1 MDLKKTADSLKKRG
15 YEVSCFSTA
24 KEAAEYLNEKIDGKT
39 VGFGDSETLLSMH
52 LFEILQT
59 HNDVYHPMF
68 PREGKGFYST
78 ARDCLTTEI
87 FLLSANGLAETGEIV
102 NIDGTGNRIAGSL
115 AVRLGVDDGFRPANT
130 IVDLRYNNDELEDP
144 FINRDHAVALGLAT
158 YRELDGMYDIARKA
172 NDLLK
177 ELFHRAGIE
186 LVDMKIEFGR
196 ASDNGDII
204 ISDEISPDTCR
215 LWDEESGERLD
226 KDRFRLDLGDV
237 TESYRTVLERLEN
250 VLEIDEEE

>member
-1 MDLKKTADSLKKRG
+1 MIDKRECVFRG
-15 YEVSCFSTA
+15 NEKQVFATSDPHMVIFRYTDVTIAYNNIKRARFRGKGALDNRISA
-24 KEAAEYLNEKIDGKT
+24 LLLDYLNENGVET
-39 VGFGDSETLLSMH
+39 HYVETLAPDEQLCRKI
-52 LFEILQT
+52 EIIPLQVVV
-59 HNDVYHPMF
+59 H
-68 PREGKGFYST
+68 
-78 ARDCLTTEI
+78 
-87 FLLSANGLAETGEIV
+87 
-102 NIDGTGNRIAGSL
+102 NRIAGSL
-115 AVRLGVDDGFRPANT
+115 AVRLGVEDGFRPANT

>member
-1 MDLKKTADSLKKRG
+1 MIDKRECVFKG
-15 YEVSCFSTA
+15 NEKQVFATSDPHLVIFRYTDVTVAYNNIKRARFQGKGVLDNRISA
-24 KEAAEYLNEKIDGKT
+24 LLLDYLNENGVETHYVETVAPDEQLCRKI
-39 VGFGDSETLLSMH
+39 
-52 LFEILQT
+52 EIIPLQVVV
-59 HNDVYHPMF
+59 H
-68 PREGKGFYST
+68 
-78 ARDCLTTEI
+78 
-87 FLLSANGLAETGEIV
+87 
-102 NIDGTGNRIAGSL
+102 NRIAGSL
-115 AVRLGVDDGFRPANT
+115 AVRLGVEDGFRNANT

-144 FINRDHAVALGLAT
+144 FINRDHAVALRLAT
-158 YRELDGMYDIARKA
+158 YQELDVMYDIARKA

-196 ASDNGDII
+196 ASDNGEII

-237 TESYRTVLERLEN
+237 SESYRTVLERLEN
-250 VLEIDEEE
+250 VLGIEAE